1 MWPRRNPDL
10 IVPIRDRRQ
19 RRRILTLKNFRNAM
33 IVLIVVFVII
43 SIRSE
48 MRGRGVGTD
57 YGRLVNRDLPPAE
70 EIARKPIETVQEKEV
85 DETPSA
91 DPFDLKSAARE
102 QYLGVTQT
110 ASVPLLEPVQPP
122 PAPVRVG
129 AEADMVIVGD
139 SNGVAVVPTKRAEKP
154 QLGGGFGRP

>member
-1 MWPRRNPDL
+1 MWQRKPDL
-10 IVPIRDRRQ
+10 IVPVKDRRQ

-48 MRGRGVGTD
+48 MRGRGGTD

-70 EIARKPIETVQEKEV
+70 EIARKPIETVTEQPV
-85 DETPSA
+85 GDTNSA
-91 DPFDLKSAARE
+91 DPFNMKAAARE
-102 QYLGVTQT
+102 QYLGVTPNET
-110 ASVPLLEPVQPP
+110 VPLLDPVVPP
-122 PAPVRVG
+122 PTPVASVTSG
-129 AEADMVIVGD
+129 EVAIVGD
-139 SNGVAVVPTKRAEKP
+139 ANGVAVVQTPRAKP